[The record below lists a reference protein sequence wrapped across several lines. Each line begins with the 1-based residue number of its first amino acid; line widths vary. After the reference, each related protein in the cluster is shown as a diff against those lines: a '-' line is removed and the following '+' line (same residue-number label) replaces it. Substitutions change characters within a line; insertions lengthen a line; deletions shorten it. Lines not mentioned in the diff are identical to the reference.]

1 MSSSSSHKPRGDSEA
16 PSLVRGGPSCGSFL
30 ALIGVHSFRKGT
42 MGVRVIRARIEK
54 TVETNAGALLER
66 MQKSR
71 TLHTGVGGLLRGV

>member
-1 MSSSSSHKPRGDSEA
+1 
-16 PSLVRGGPSCGSFL
+16 
-30 ALIGVHSFRKGT
+30 